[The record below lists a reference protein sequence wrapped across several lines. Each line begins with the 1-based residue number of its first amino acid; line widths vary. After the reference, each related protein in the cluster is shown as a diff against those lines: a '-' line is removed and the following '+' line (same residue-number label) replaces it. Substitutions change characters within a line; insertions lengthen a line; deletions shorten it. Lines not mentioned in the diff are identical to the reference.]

1 MATTTSASDVEA
13 AAAVAVVA
21 HNAVVGTEVLV
32 AGGAV
37 AVDLRSLR
45 VVRPRQQTERRR
57 VGLYRLSPA
66 AATAATSK
74 SG

>member
-1 MATTTSASDVEA
+1 MATATSASDVEA

-37 AVDLRSLR
+37 AVDL
-45 VVRPRQQTERRR
+45 
-57 VGLYRLSPA
+57 
-66 AATAATSK
+66 
-74 SG
+74 